1 MYKIKKTRSTQNF
14 KRQLYVLYA
23 CRFLSFSLSL
33 SLSLSQGQR
42 EIEER
47 EHMMH
52 GKENICA
59 LLIKFFD
66 ETISIM
72 TEL

>member
-1 MYKIKKTRSTQNF
+1 MHVGF
-14 KRQLYVLYA
+14 
-23 CRFLSFSLSL
+23 SL

-66 ETISIM
+66 ETISIT